1 MSKENSNF
9 LIDGEKLQGNQPA
22 SEFIKVIKKKL
33 KNK

>member
-1 MSKENSNF
+1 
-9 LIDGEKLQGNQPA
+9 DGEKIQGNRPA